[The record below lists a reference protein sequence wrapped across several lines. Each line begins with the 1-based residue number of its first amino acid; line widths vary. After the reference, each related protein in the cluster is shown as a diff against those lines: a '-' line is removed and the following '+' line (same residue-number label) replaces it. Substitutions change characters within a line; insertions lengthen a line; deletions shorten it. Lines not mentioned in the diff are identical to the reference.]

1 MRAIVLTG
9 YGGVDKLELRDLPE
23 PKVGPG
29 EVKVRVAGASIN
41 PIDWKIRSGAFKERM
56 PLEFPTIIG
65 RDASGEVVEV
75 GAGVSELKSGV
86 RVMGLVMGAYA
97 ERVVAKTEA
106 WAELPAQL
114 DLVDAAA
121 LPLVSLTGSQLI
133 EEAVDPRAGDTVLV
147 TGAVGGVGRAAVFTA
162 KSCGVKVWAGV
173 RRAQKAEAAK
183 LGVDGVVA
191 LDDDA
196 EMDRIPRLDGI
207 ADTVGGETIRKL
219 LARVKPGGAIGSV
232 LGAPAGAKERGL
244 VVHGMYVHPD
254 PKRLAEIGRV
264 VEAGKFVIPIA
275 KRFPLAEVREAQKFA
290 ESGASGKVIL
300 IV

>member
-114 DLVDAAA
+114 DLVDARSAPSRISDRIAA
-121 LPLVSLTGSQLI
+121 HRGGRRPARGRH
-133 EEAVDPRAGDTVLV
+133 RAGDRCGRRCRTRGRVHREV
-147 TGAVGGVGRAAVFTA
+147 MRGQGVGWRAARA
-162 KSCGVKVWAGV
+162 ESGGGEARRGWC
-173 RRAQKAEAAK
+173 RRARRRS
-183 LGVDGVVA
+183 G
-191 LDDDA
+191 
-196 EMDRIPRLDGI
+196 EMNRIPRLDGI

-232 LGAPAGAKERGL
+232 LGAPAGAKERRL
-244 VVHGMYVHPD
+244 VVHGMYVRPIRSASRRSGGWWRQGSWCRSRSQEATCPRRSAGE
-254 PKRLAEIGRV
+254 PKPTPRVARAER
-264 VEAGKFVIPIA
+264 
-275 KRFPLAEVREAQKFA
+275 
-290 ESGASGKVIL
+290 
-300 IV
+300 